1 MRLCGARR
9 RQSRPASI
17 KAGARAMR
25 IDNPDGQEGPVL
37 LSDGAL
43 SNLHALRGR
52 CTPPVRGKV
61 TGGRC

>member
-1 MRLCGARR
+1 
-9 RQSRPASI
+9 
-17 KAGARAMR
+17 MR